1 MAATALPTALPLPAP
16 LPGARAPQSFADL
29 AAKADPAVVFVK
41 TLQERRGVS
50 GRRRVVGEGVGTAFV
65 YDPNGLII
73 TNNHVIDEASEIH
86 VIFGRKREVKA
97 TIVGRDP
104 RTDIAVL
111 RVEEKNLPYLPLG
124 DSDALR
130 VGDWVVAIGNPFA
143 LAHTVSAGILS
154 AKGRTITDVKGLDES
169 GYYDF
174 LQTDASINPG
184 NSGGP
189 LLDTAGNVVGINT
202 AIRANSNSIGFAI
215 PINMVK
221 ELLPRVLKDGHI
233 KRSAI
238 GVHVSSVLPD
248 DLERL
253 KLSDENGALVRV
265 IVPGGPADRAGL
277 QVDDVIQAFEG
288 EALTGPERLRW
299 VASLAG
305 VGKPVTLRVV
315 RGGRT
320 FDLKVT
326 LVELPD
332 DGAASPEADGALAAF
347 LTAFSPP
354 LWKIAP
360 CAPASRRFGGL
371 RRGACATRRRTLQR
385 DGIPGSR
392 HPALAGLPRGRCR
405 RPGVAARNR
414 RCERQALIEAPR
426 G

>member
-1 MAATALPTALPLPAP
+1 VTRARLYLAALLASSVLTLVTLAGCKRLPAGAGTGTAAPPLPSGALPVAATALPTASPLPAP

-41 TLQERRGVS
+41 TLQERRGLS

-73 TNNHVIDEASEIH
+73 TNNHVIEEASEIH

-97 TIVGRDP
+97 AVVGRDP

-111 RVEEKNLPYLPLG
+111 RVEEKNLPFLPLG

-154 AKGRTITDVKGLDES
+154 AKGRTRADVKGLDES

-202 AIRANSNSIGFAI
+202 AIRANSNNIGFAI

-238 GVHVSSVLPD
+238 GVHVSSVSPD

-253 KLSDENGALVRV
+253 KLSDQNGALVRV

-277 QVDDVIQAFEG
+277 QVDDVIAAFEG

-326 LVELPD
+326 LVELPEE
-332 DGAASPEADGALAAF
+332 AAAAPED
-347 LTAFSPP
+347 
-354 LWKIAP
+354 
-360 CAPASRRFGGL
+360 
-371 RRGACATRRRTLQR
+371 
-385 DGIPGSR
+385 
-392 HPALAGLPRGRCR
+392 GLP
-405 RPGVAARNR
+405 
-414 RCERQALIEAPR
+414 
-426 G
+426 

>member
-1 MAATALPTALPLPAP
+1 MKKAAVVLLALLMSGAALGCKRLPASGLSSDPLPSGAVPVPIAPTALATTPPLPAQ

-41 TLQERRGVS
+41 TLQERTGLS
-50 GRRRVVGEGVGTAFV
+50 GRRRVIGEGVGTAFV

-97 TIVGRDP
+97 TVVGRDP

-143 LAHTVSAGILS
+143 LSHTVSAGILS
-154 AKGRTITDVKGLDES
+154 AKGRTIADVKGLDES

-189 LLDTAGNVVGINT
+189 LLDMAGNVVGINT
-202 AIRANSNSIGFAI
+202 AIRREANSIGFAI

-221 ELLPRVLKDGHI
+221 ELLPRVLRDGRI

-238 GVHVSSVLPD
+238 GLHASSVLPED
-248 DLERL
+248 MERL
-253 KLSDENGALVRV
+253 KLADENGALVRV
-265 IVPGGPADRAGL
+265 VLPGGPADRAGL
-277 QVDDVIQAFEG
+277 QVDDVILAFDG
-288 EALTGPERLRW
+288 EPLPGPERLRW

-305 VGKPVTLRVV
+305 VGKQATLRVS
-315 RGGRT
+315 RGGRL
-320 FDLKVT
+320 FDLTVT
-326 LVELPD
+326 LEQLPD
-332 DGAASPEADGALAAF
+332 PPAA
-347 LTAFSPP
+347 PP
-354 LWKIAP
+354 
-360 CAPASRRFGGL
+360 
-371 RRGACATRRRTLQR
+371 
-385 DGIPGSR
+385 DD
-392 HPALAGLPRGRCR
+392 
-405 RPGVAARNR
+405 
-414 RCERQALIEAPR
+414 EAP
-426 G
+426 

>member
-1 MAATALPTALPLPAP
+1 VTRVTRAGIVLAALLAGFTLLGGCKRLSTVSSSTGPAALPSGALPVTATALPTLSPLPAP

-41 TLQERRGVS
+41 TLQERRGAS
-50 GRRRVVGEGVGTAFV
+50 GRRRVVGQGVGTAFV

-73 TNNHVIDEASEIH
+73 TNNHVIDEASDIH

-97 TIVGRDP
+97 TVVGRDP

-154 AKGRTITDVKGLDES
+154 AKGRTLADVNGLDES

-189 LLDTAGNVVGINT
+189 LLDMAGNVIGINT
-202 AIRANSNSIGFAI
+202 AIRAQANSIGFAI

-248 DLERL
+248 DMERL
-253 KLSDENGALVRV
+253 KLTDENGALVRV

-277 QVDDVIQAFEG
+277 QVDDVIQAFDG

-305 VGKPVTLRVV
+305 VGKAATLRVV

-332 DGAASPEADGALAAF
+332 EAGASPGED
-347 LTAFSPP
+347 
-354 LWKIAP
+354 AP
-360 CAPASRRFGGL
+360 
-371 RRGACATRRRTLQR
+371 
-385 DGIPGSR
+385 
-392 HPALAGLPRGRCR
+392 
-405 RPGVAARNR
+405 
-414 RCERQALIEAPR
+414 
-426 G
+426 

>member
-1 MAATALPTALPLPAP
+1 LLVGTALLACKRLPTGSSSTSVPLPSGAVPVTPTALPTVSPLPAP

-41 TLQERRGVS
+41 TLQERRGVT

-65 YDPNGLII
+65 YDPSGLII
-73 TNNHVIDEASEIH
+73 TNNHVIEEASEIH

-97 TIVGRDP
+97 TVVGRDP

-111 RVEEKNLPYLPLG
+111 RVDEKNLPFLPLG
-124 DSDALR
+124 DSDAVR

-143 LAHTVSAGILS
+143 LSHTVSAGILS
-154 AKGRTITDVKGLDES
+154 AKGRTIADVKGLDES

-189 LLDTAGNVVGINT
+189 LLDMAGNVVGINT
-202 AIRANSNSIGFAI
+202 AIRAQANSIGFAI

-238 GVHVSSVLPD
+238 GVHVSSVLPED
-248 DLERL
+248 MERL

-277 QVDDVIQAFEG
+277 QVDDVIQAFDG

-305 VGKPVTLRVV
+305 VGKPATLRVV

-332 DGAASPEADGALAAF
+332 EAAAPPDDDG
-347 LTAFSPP
+347 
-354 LWKIAP
+354 
-360 CAPASRRFGGL
+360 
-371 RRGACATRRRTLQR
+371 
-385 DGIPGSR
+385 
-392 HPALAGLPRGRCR
+392 
-405 RPGVAARNR
+405 N
-414 RCERQALIEAPR
+414 
-426 G
+426 

>member
-1 MAATALPTALPLPAP
+1 MTRVTRAGIVLAALLAGFTLLGGCKRLSTVSSSTGPAALPSGALPVTATALPTLSPLPAP

-41 TLQERRGVS
+41 TLQERRGAS
-50 GRRRVVGEGVGTAFV
+50 GRRRVVGQGVGTAFV

-73 TNNHVIDEASEIH
+73 TNNHVIDEASDIH

-97 TIVGRDP
+97 TVVGRDP

-154 AKGRTITDVKGLDES
+154 AKGRTLADVNGLDES

-189 LLDTAGNVVGINT
+189 LLDMAGNVIGINT
-202 AIRANSNSIGFAI
+202 AIRAQANSIGFAI

-248 DLERL
+248 DMERL
-253 KLSDENGALVRV
+253 KLTDENGALVRV

-277 QVDDVIQAFEG
+277 QVDDVIQAFDG

-305 VGKPVTLRVV
+305 VGKAATLRVV

-332 DGAASPEADGALAAF
+332 EAGASPGED
-347 LTAFSPP
+347 
-354 LWKIAP
+354 AP
-360 CAPASRRFGGL
+360 
-371 RRGACATRRRTLQR
+371 
-385 DGIPGSR
+385 
-392 HPALAGLPRGRCR
+392 
-405 RPGVAARNR
+405 
-414 RCERQALIEAPR
+414 
-426 G
+426 

>member
-1 MAATALPTALPLPAP
+1 VTRGRVSLVAWLACFTLLGCKRLSSASLGSASLPPGALPVAATALPTVAPLPAP

-41 TLQERRGVS
+41 TLQERRGLS
-50 GRRRVVGEGVGTAFV
+50 GHRRVIGEGVGTAFV

-86 VIFGRKREVKA
+86 VIFGRKREVNA
-97 TIVGRDP
+97 TVVGRDP

-111 RVEEKNLPYLPLG
+111 RVDEKNLPFLPLG
-124 DSDALR
+124 DSDAIR

-154 AKGRTITDVKGLDES
+154 AKGRTIADVKGLDES

-189 LLDTAGNVVGINT
+189 LLDMAGNVVGINT
-202 AIRANSNSIGFAI
+202 AIRAQANSIGFAI

-221 ELLPRVLKDGHI
+221 ELLPRVLRDGHI

-248 DLERL
+248 DMDRL

-265 IVPGGPADRAGL
+265 VVPGGPADRAGL

-305 VGKPVTLRVV
+305 VGKPVTLRVS
-315 RGGRT
+315 RSGRV

-326 LVELPD
+326 LDELPEEPPAPQD
-332 DGAASPEADGALAAF
+332 DDTP
-347 LTAFSPP
+347 
-354 LWKIAP
+354 
-360 CAPASRRFGGL
+360 
-371 RRGACATRRRTLQR
+371 
-385 DGIPGSR
+385 
-392 HPALAGLPRGRCR
+392 
-405 RPGVAARNR
+405 
-414 RCERQALIEAPR
+414 
-426 G
+426 

>member
-1 MAATALPTALPLPAP
+1 VTRGRSFLSAAAAFTSPAWVLVALLASAGCKRLPAGAGTGAVPLPSGAVPVAATALPTASPLPAP

-73 TNNHVIDEASEIH
+73 TNNHVIDEASEIR
-86 VIFGRKREVKA
+86 VIFGRRREVKA
-97 TIVGRDP
+97 TVVGRDP

-202 AIRANSNSIGFAI
+202 AIRANSNNIGFAI

-326 LVELPD
+326 LVELPEEAAAPPD
-332 DGAASPEADGALAAF
+332 D
-347 LTAFSPP
+347 
-354 LWKIAP
+354 AP
-360 CAPASRRFGGL
+360 
-371 RRGACATRRRTLQR
+371 
-385 DGIPGSR
+385 
-392 HPALAGLPRGRCR
+392 
-405 RPGVAARNR
+405 
-414 RCERQALIEAPR
+414 
-426 G
+426 